1 MAAYNFWDCNLSAS
15 GHEYNSCKQRN
26 ISSVGIYLFTEISP
40 SPMYISQPSGKEFRK
55 GNYCTAENES
65 WVKICKNTYKIRQT
79 AQNNQAKLRSQVG
92 KAQIPLRRL
101 CDKVR
106 DKSATSPRRSRGIVA
121 DTNHESTRYK
131 SRRRLSWFVSA
142 TKFADFVADF
152 VANCAAVF
160 WNRNTGRYPRRSNSQ
175 PAILTTNERVG
186 IEAAYATIII
196 PCLPACVQL
205 HS

>member
-106 DKSATSPRRSRGIVA
+106 DKSTTKSRNCRGHKSWEYAIQITSPTFVICVRDKVRGFC
-121 DTNHESTRYK
+121 
-131 SRRRLSWFVSA
+131 RRL
-142 TKFADFVADF
+142 
-152 VANCAAVF
+152 C
-160 WNRNTGRYPRRSNSQ
+160 RQLRGG
-175 PAILTTNERVG
+175 ILK
-186 IEAAYATIII
+186 
-196 PCLPACVQL
+196 
-205 HS
+205 